1 MEVSAGDV
9 CRTLELLT
17 ARAGPEDI
25 LEESRGCSA
34 EKLLADQ
41 GVPGSVDRMDITK
54 GSLDDISRPASSEIR
69 RLSRDRPGSLEVL
82 SPEQVHSER
91 TDLSAEERSD
101 REESDE
107 EDEDPELRE
116 AIKKMK
122 RLDRVLALKAS
133 AEREVKQRGK
143 EQHQRLWQELQAAA
157 LRRSSYETENTR
169 RFLALTPNDYPD
181 CDEVDVVPV
190 FETEVLD
197 LNTSH
202 ETHGQQLTEGQPSDD
217 RPRGA
222 ARSKRRQDFVRRN
235 IELAEA
241 SGSSFLLTQQETER
255 IEELLRDLEE
265 EEDDSELLNEPQV
278 VSSTL
283 SVGEGFGP
291 EPSELHSLRHIDSRL
306 QLLLPVQDFLSVR
319 SPSQVLISAD
329 LKQSWFLSRMV
340 LRSPSAVCGSILLMA
355 NREQFVLN
363 HDVFCHSIVCFTL
376 NHSCVVRMCSL

>member
-1 MEVSAGDV
+1 MADV
-9 CRTLELLT
+9 CLL
-17 ARAGPEDI
+17 
-25 LEESRGCSA
+25 
-34 EKLLADQ
+34 K
-41 GVPGSVDRMDITK
+41 
-54 GSLDDISRPASSEIR
+54 
-69 RLSRDRPGSLEVL
+69 
-82 SPEQVHSER
+82 QVHSER

-202 ETHGQQLTEGQPSDD
+202 ETHGK
-217 RPRGA
+217 A
-222 ARSKRRQDFVRRN
+222 F
-235 IELAEA
+235 
-241 SGSSFLLTQQETER
+241 
-255 IEELLRDLEE
+255 
-265 EEDDSELLNEPQV
+265 
-278 VSSTL
+278 
-283 SVGEGFGP
+283 
-291 EPSELHSLRHIDSRL
+291 
-306 QLLLPVQDFLSVR
+306 
-319 SPSQVLISAD
+319 
-329 LKQSWFLSRMV
+329 
-340 LRSPSAVCGSILLMA
+340 
-355 NREQFVLN
+355 
-363 HDVFCHSIVCFTL
+363 
-376 NHSCVVRMCSL
+376 